1 MHRAV
6 LERHAGWPE
15 SSKMRIQIED
25 SGIVHEDSEFVEL
38 ACETW
43 FSLCC
48 AVRGR
53 LPAHT
58 AKDYQRTDNLN
69 FISPFGVHCT
79 HMPPQRA
86 MSAGSYAHTLTYINR
101 ALVRHCRT
109 RDLQLARWRSHALP
123 PATHACTYA
132 LSRVH
137 AGPHVC
143 TVVRITSLERAKG
156 DVTSQR

>member
-1 MHRAV
+1 MFHRWAV
-6 LERHAGWPE
+6 CERHAGWPE
-15 SSKMRIQIED
+15 SSKMRIQRED

-58 AKDYQRTDNLN
+58 AKDYQLTDNLN

-86 MSAGSYAHTLTYINR
+86 MSAGSYAHTPTYINR
-101 ALVRHCRT
+101 AFVRHCRT
-109 RDLQLARWRSHALP
+109 RDLQLARRRSHVLP
-123 PATHACTYA
+123 TATHAWTYA

-137 AGPHVC
+137 AGSNVC
-143 TVVRITSLERAKG
+143 TAVHTTSRKRA
-156 DVTSQR
+156 